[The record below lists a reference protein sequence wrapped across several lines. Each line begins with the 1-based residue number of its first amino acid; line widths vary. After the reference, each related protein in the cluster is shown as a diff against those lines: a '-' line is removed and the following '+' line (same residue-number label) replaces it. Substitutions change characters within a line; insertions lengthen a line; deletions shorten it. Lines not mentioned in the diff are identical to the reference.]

1 VRCSEADRAEKPLHV
16 RVAEICGYHQVHHCK
31 EHATWEAVWPGGPA
45 KYIREHWPVP
55 RYDTDWSA
63 TGPLIE
69 QYHIDLW
76 WENTP
81 GDGQWTATTNFR
93 DGGDLIVT
101 GTGPTPL
108 IAVCHLILA
117 LKEAG
122 KLEAA

>member
-1 VRCSEADRAEKPLHV
+1 M
-16 RVAEICGYHQVHHCK
+16 
-31 EHATWEAVWPGGPA
+31 
-45 KYIREHWPVP
+45 HWGRPP

-69 QYHIDLW
+69 RYNMHLSKWNHATGERAW
-76 WENTP
+76 WYAAVWGPAEEY
-81 GDGQWTATTNFR
+81 GQERKVET
-93 DGGDLIVT
+93 GGHE
-101 GTGPTPL
+101 TPL